1 MSLATANVR
10 APEGPEASNQRQETS
25 AQKPVTSN
33 QRPDMPKLVIDN
45 REIEVAS
52 GTKVIEAAE
61 QLGIMI
67 PRFCYHPALG
77 SVGACRVCAVKFLE
91 GPLKGVQM
99 SCMID
104 AQDGMVVSTTDED
117 AVDFRKHVIE
127 WLMLNHPHDCPVCDE
142 GGHCLLQDMTIA
154 GGHGLRRFE
163 GNKRTYN
170 DQYLGPLVQHEMNRC
185 IHCYRCARYYQEYTG
200 YLDLG
205 VMRSANRTYFGR
217 FKDGILRSPFTGNL
231 SDLCPTGVYTD
242 KPSRFFGRRWD
253 YQRSPTL
260 CINCSLGCHTVVSFR
275 YREARRQEARY
286 SQAVNG
292 YFICDRGRYGH
303 FYNGLETRPRL
314 AFIRGREAAV
324 EEALAETHKKLDQI
338 LQDTGPSA
346 VAAVGSSRSSLE
358 TQSMLTHFCRVNKV
372 GEPVFF
378 MDQALAVKVKS
389 AVTRLEPEL
398 AVSLQEVETADCIV
412 VMGADPI
419 NEAPMLALALRQA
432 QRNGATIVV
441 LDPRPVSL
449 PLDFTHLTVALN
461 ELGFYAGLLVKAA
474 VDQTAAAA
482 LGERAAEFY
491 GAAPGENLVDE
502 PRREQISTVIKALR
516 DSRQPVI
523 VCGTEIVPPQV
534 PGLAADLTLLLQA
547 SEKNAGLFYLLPGA
561 NAFGAGLASDP
572 QRSFLQIV
580 EGIENGEIK
589 ALILAESDPFSQ
601 FADRKRLNGAIDK
614 LELLVVMDYLHSR
627 AVDKAHMCLPTT
639 TLYESGGLFINQEG
653 RLQVS
658 RQAYKGGL
666 PIVES
671 GGGSHPPR
679 NYGAGLPGA
688 DIRPAWQL
696 LADMAD
702 NNRATTA
709 DRLWLADI
717 IPEIADLPAWN
728 DISDDGVRLQS
739 AANADLRF
747 KGQNPFVID
756 EKGAGGDNLE
766 LVLVDLT
773 FGTEELSANSACLQ
787 ELENEPCATLH
798 AHDANALKLA
808 DGDRIAIEAD
818 NGKLE
823 LALRVVD
830 NMAAGILLI
839 PRLHRLN
846 WQIIGPGKVM
856 IAKEGIKKLESYPG
870 TLIR

>member
-1 MSLATANVR
+1 
-10 APEGPEASNQRQETS
+10 
-25 AQKPVTSN
+25 
-33 QRPDMPKLVIDN
+33 MPKLVIDN
-45 REIEVAS
+45 REIEVVS

-104 AQDGMVVSTTDED
+104 AQDGMVVSTTDEE

-163 GNKRTYN
+163 GNKRTYT

-217 FKDGILRSPFTGNL
+217 FKEGILESPFTGNL

-303 FYNGLETRPRL
+303 FYNGLETRPRS
-314 AFIRGREAAV
+314 AFISGREAAV
-324 EEALAETHKKLDQI
+324 EEALAETHEKLDQI
-338 LQDTGPSA
+338 LQDAGPSA

-389 AVTRLEPEL
+389 AVTRLDPEL
-398 AVSLQEVETADCIV
+398 AVSLQEVESADFIV

-482 LGERAAEFY
+482 LGKGAAEFY
-491 GAAPGENLVDE
+491 GAAPDENLADE
-502 PRREQISTVIKALR
+502 PRREKISTVINALR
-516 DSRQPVI
+516 DSRQPVL
-523 VCGTEIVPPQV
+523 VCGTDIVPPQV
-534 PGLAADLTLLLQA
+534 PGLAADLALLLQA
-547 SEKNAGLFYLLPGA
+547 ANKRSGLFYLLPGA

-580 EGIENGEIK
+580 KGIEDGKIK
-589 ALILAESDPFSQ
+589 ALILAECDPFKQ
-601 FADRKRLNGAIDK
+601 FADRDRLERAIDQ
-614 LELLVVMDYLHSR
+614 LEMLVVMDYLHTET
-627 AVDKAHMCLPTT
+627 VGKAHLFLPTA
-639 TLYESGGLFINQEG
+639 TLYEAGGLFINQEG
-653 RLQVS
+653 RMQITG
-658 RQAYKGGL
+658 QAYKGGL

-671 GGGSHPPR
+671 GGGGHPPR
-679 NYGAGLPGA
+679 VYGGGIPAA
-688 DIRPAWQL
+688 DTRPAWQL
-696 LADMAD
+696 LADLADKNTATAD
-702 NNRATTA
+702 NRIF
-709 DRLWLADI
+709 LADI
-717 IPEIADLPAWN
+717 IPEIADLPSWD
-728 DISDDGVRLQS
+728 DIADDGVRLQS

-747 KGQNPFVID
+747 KGQNPFAID
-756 EKGAGGDNLE
+756 KSGNQESGLE
-766 LVLVDLT
+766 LILVDRT
-773 FGTEELSANSACLQ
+773 FGTEELSAYASCLQ
-787 ELENEPCATLH
+787 ELESEPCATMH
-798 AHDANALKLA
+798 TNDAKAFQLN

-818 NGKLE
+818 SGKLE
-823 LALRVVD
+823 LKLRVAD

-839 PRLHRLN
+839 PRHRKLN
-846 WQIIGPGKVM
+846 WQILGTGKVV
-856 IAKEGIKKLESYPG
+856 IGKDRINKVG
-870 TLIR
+870 

>member
-1 MSLATANVR
+1 
-10 APEGPEASNQRQETS
+10 
-25 AQKPVTSN
+25 
-33 QRPDMPKLVIDN
+33 MPKLVIDD

-99 SCMID
+99 SCMIA

-163 GNKRTYN
+163 GNKRTYT

-185 IHCYRCARYYQEYTG
+185 IHCYRCSRYYQEYTG

-217 FKDGILRSPFTGNL
+217 FKDGILESPFAGNL

-260 CINCSLGCHTVVSFR
+260 CINCSLGCHTVVNFR

-303 FYNGLETRPRL
+303 FYNGLETRPRS
-314 AFIRGREAAV
+314 AFISGREAAV
-324 EEALAETHKKLDQI
+324 EETLAEAHQKLDQI
-338 LQDTGPSA
+338 LQDAGPSA
-346 VAAVGSSRSSLE
+346 VAAVGSSRSCLE
-358 TQSMLTHFCRVNKV
+358 TQSMLTHFCRVNNV

-378 MDQALAVKVKS
+378 MDQALSVKVKS

-398 AVSLQEVETADCIV
+398 AVSLREVEKADCIV

-432 QRNGATIVV
+432 QRNGAAIVV

-449 PLDFTHLTVALN
+449 PLDFTQLTVALN
-461 ELGFYAGLLVKAA
+461 QLGFYAGLLVKAA
-474 VDQTAAAA
+474 VDPTAAAV

-491 GAAPGENLVDE
+491 GAAPDENLVDE
-502 PRREQISTVIKALR
+502 PRREQFSAVIQALR
-516 DSRQPVI
+516 DSRQPLI
-523 VCGTEIVPPQV
+523 VCGTDIVPPQI
-534 PGLAADLTLLLQA
+534 PGLAADLALLLQA
-547 SEKNAGLFYLLPGA
+547 ADKRAGLLYLLPGA
-561 NAFGAGLASDP
+561 NAFGAGLVSNP
-572 QRSFLQIV
+572 QRSFLQIIEGV
-580 EGIENGEIK
+580 ETGEIK
-589 ALILAESDPFSQ
+589 ALILAECDPFKH
-601 FADRKRLNGAIDK
+601 FADRKRLERAIDQ
-614 LELLVVMDYLHSR
+614 LEMLVVMDYLKTEAVGR
-627 AVDKAHMCLPTT
+627 AHLFLPTAT
-639 TLYESGGLFINQEG
+639 QYEAGGLFINQEG
-653 RLQVS
+653 RLQVT

-666 PIVES
+666 SIVES
-671 GGGSHPPR
+671 GAGGHPPR
-679 NYGAGLPGA
+679 IYGSGIPAA
-688 DIRPAWQL
+688 DTRPAWKL
-696 LADMAD
+696 LADLAD
-702 NNRATTA
+702 KNVGTA
-709 DRLWLADI
+709 DDRVLLADI
-717 IPEIADLPAWN
+717 IPEIADLPSWD
-728 DISDDGVRLQS
+728 DISDDGVRLKS
-739 AANADLRF
+739 AANTDLRF
-747 KGQNPFVID
+747 KGQHAFTID
-756 EKGAGGDNLE
+756 EAGARDSGLE
-766 LVLVDLT
+766 LILVDWT
-773 FGTEELSANSACLQ
+773 FGTEELSAYSSCLR
-787 ELENEPCATLH
+787 ELGPEPTVIMHTSEAKSL
-798 AHDANALKLA
+798 NLVG
-808 DGDRIAIEAD
+808 GDLVSIQTQS
-818 NGKLE
+818 GKLE
-823 LALRVVD
+823 AKLKTAK
-830 NMAAGILLI
+830 NMAAGVLVI
-839 PRLHRLN
+839 PRHRKLS
-846 WQIIGPGKVM
+846 WQIFETGSVSIGRDQ
-856 IAKEGIKKLESYPG
+856 IKKVA
-870 TLIR
+870 T